1 MPAQRGGAVARAVED
16 ARAGVGRCLVLP
28 LVPPRRLLALEGGGE
43 VSLGR
48 GVVGVCEAVLR
59 RFVVSRF
66 VWMLAL

>member
-16 ARAGVGRCLVLP
+16 TRAGVGCCPVLP

-43 VSLGR
+43 VGLGR
-48 GVVGVCEAVLR
+48 GVVGVREAVLR

-66 VWMLAL
+66 VRMLTL